1 MQEQSLQVWF
11 YSQLLRQSF
20 FRYTAKGEKTNVMAV
35 PAAAESKIIYVIGF
49 NSRPP
54 NKNILNNSIIDEI
67 VRVTNEEPEPPISRR
82 VLIVC

>member
-1 MQEQSLQVWF
+1 
-11 YSQLLRQSF
+11 
-20 FRYTAKGEKTNVMAV
+20 MAV

-54 NKNILNNSIIDEI
+54 NKNILNNFIIDEI

-82 VLIVC
+82 ALIVC